1 MINERFKIKPLIDL
15 FNLTNSQ
22 TVISEVNTVGTDPSS
37 SSYLLPSNT
46 INPFIARIG
55 LKIDF

>member
-1 MINERFKIKPLIDL
+1 MIDL

-22 TVISEVNTVGTDPSS
+22 TVISTNTTVGTG
-37 SSYLLPSNT
+37 YLSPSNT